1 MYNNDNNSEHNNNV
15 KNSLG
20 GKWFI
25 FSTGLCQPGFCQ
37 ELEILVPRTGWPSG
51 KQSRYSS
58 RAGLDVIYPGMV
70 QVLGWM

>member
-1 MYNNDNNSEHNNNV
+1 MYNNNNNSKHSNNV

-25 FSTGLCQPGFCQ
+25 FSPGLCQPGFSQ

-58 RAGLDVIYPGMV
+58 RSGLDIIYPGIG
-70 QVLGWM
+70 QRLGGM